1 MRHRT
6 GTSVFFSG
14 EHFEYEDC
22 EHFLCFLLAFVESVS
37 VSQFQLEV
45 CGEIMKAT
53 SKFGHL
59 PLFQL
64 KASAL
69 HLNF

>member
-1 MRHRT
+1 MRL
-6 GTSVFFSG
+6 FFWLNVK
-14 EHFEYEDC
+14 YEDC

-45 CGEIMKAT
+45 CGEIMNAT
-53 SKFGHL
+53 SKFGPL

-64 KASAL
+64 KD
-69 HLNF
+69 LNM